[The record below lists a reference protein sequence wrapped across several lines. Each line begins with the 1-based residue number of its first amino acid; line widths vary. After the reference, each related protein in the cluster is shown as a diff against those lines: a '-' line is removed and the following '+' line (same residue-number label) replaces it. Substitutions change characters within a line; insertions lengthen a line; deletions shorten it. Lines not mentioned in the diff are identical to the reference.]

1 MHITHYKTK
10 IKYTDTEISP
20 IIEWVDYII
29 EDLPASQP
37 PPKQLSKRE
46 LTIIDKKKYYR
57 KVRQLSNM
65 VNREAIIG
73 YNKDNLLTGVEV
85 RNGWNFVK
93 NSNKLVV
100 DHKISIIYG
109 FKNNI
114 PAEDI
119 VHISNLRYIPSCEN
133 QVKLDTIFVDTLNE
147 WILSKQKNI
156 L

>member
-10 IKYTDTEISP
+10 IKYTDEEISP

-29 EDLPASQP
+29 EDLPIAQSLT
-37 PPKQLSKRE
+37 KQLSKRE

-57 KVRQLSNM
+57 KVRQLSNL

-73 YNKDNLLTGVEV
+73 YNKDNLLTSVEV

-114 PAEDI
+114 PVEDI
-119 VHISNLRYIPSCEN
+119 AHISNLRYIPSCEN
-133 QVKLDTIFVDTLNE
+133 QAKLDTVFVDSFNE